1 MKNLITYKIFE
12 AVSKLHP
19 DAEEF
24 LEEIEKSPY
33 KKILDSWFT
42 FTPRK
47 TGRITIKGQSMPS
60 QAWFEKNGTGNWY
73 YTYSASGRYYG
84 RQDGDLQYLF
94 INLIKDAIKKGAPS
108 YLNRKDLKDALDDN
122 DWFFSNIDSDY
133 SGIFKKIKDKILG
146 ESGIVDNFNNLD
158 LPFLNRLQELGLA
171 KVDNGKLGEMYVKLI
186 DNLENASANSLN
198 TEHWQNI
205 NRILEGQKNLTYT
218 TRLDKY
224 RFFAFYPKG
233 NGVKVKTYEKEVN
246 CQIGLSDEQEVAQ
259 KIHDIIKKYTEKS
272 RIRYRNLSGISSPSD
287 EAIEIVNILYHSLLD
302 SALNTENTKIETT
315 LDDYFKKNPLE
326 LYILDSVPQMKADI
340 IRRTG
345 IKDLS
350 NVGSLLARNM
360 F

>member
-42 FTPRK
+42 FTPKR
-47 TGRITIKGQSMPS
+47 TGRIAIKGQSMPS
-60 QAWFEKNGTGNWY
+60 QAWFEKNGAGNWY
-73 YTYSASGRYYG
+73 YTYASSGRYYG

-94 INLIKDAIKKGAPS
+94 ISLIKDAIKKGAPS

-171 KVDNGKLGEMYVKLI
+171 KVDNGKFGEIYVEFMEDLAG
-186 DNLENASANSLN
+186 ASANFLN
-198 TEHWQNI
+198 TEQWQNI
-205 NRILEGQKNLTYT
+205 NLILGFQKNSTRMT
-218 TRLDKY
+218 TRLDNT

-233 NGVKVKTYEKEVN
+233 NGVKIKTTFQVN
-246 CQIGLSDEQEVAQ
+246 CEIGLSDEQEVVQ
-259 KIHDIIKKYTEKS
+259 KIHDIIKKYTKKNNIGYCDLS
-272 RIRYRNLSGISSPSD
+272 RIGSPSD
-287 EAIEIVNILYHSLLD
+287 ESIKIVNILYHSLLD
-302 SALNTENTKIETT
+302 SALNTENTKIETP
-315 LDDYFKKNPLE
+315 LDDYFKKNPVK
-326 LYILDSVPQMKADI
+326 LYLLDHLPQMKADI
-340 IRRTG
+340 IKRTG
-345 IKDLS
+345 IRDLS
-350 NVGSLLARNM
+350 KVGSIFANNL